1 LFSLKK
7 KLNLIFKIGTGRI
20 GLDPNKVCE
29 LMINTASECL
39 HKYKIDVLFIIY
51 RSSGNDHNQQSYQV
65 ILCFIN

>member
-1 LFSLKK
+1 
-7 KLNLIFKIGTGRI
+7 
-20 GLDPNKVCE
+20 
-29 LMINTASECL
+29 MINTASECL